1 VIARRGV
8 IHDRTSGR
16 IAGIAIEEP
25 PVSGDAGLLRGF
37 LNDLDGVV
45 WTALSEVD
53 GIVADDVRSG
63 LERLWSDASRSRD
76 VLDRELEAVEQGT
89 DLETAGRL
97 IRAGLTGGSLEF
109 KLAMF
114 GRRRD
119 EFEGERAAGVVSRRL
134 RALFKSLLR
143 WADVI
148 LGSLVAAI
156 PGGEAYKEAKEAV
169 EAAVEDA
176 EDEDLQ

>member
-1 VIARRGV
+1 MA
-8 IHDRTSGR
+8 
-16 IAGIAIEEP
+16 
-25 PVSGDAGLLRGF
+25 
-37 LNDLDGVV
+37 
-45 WTALSEVD
+45 ALAEVD
-53 GIVADDVRSG
+53 GIVAADVRPG
-63 LERLWSDASRSRD
+63 LERLWSDASESRHE
-76 VLDRELEAVEQGT
+76 LDRELESVERGT
-89 DLETAGRL
+89 NSEAEARL
-97 IRAGLTGGSLEF
+97 IAAGLTGASLEF

-114 GRRRD
+114 GRRRE
-119 EFEGERAAGVVSRRL
+119 EFDGERATGGFLSRRI

-156 PGGEAYKEAKEAV
+156 PGGEAYKKAKEAV

>member
-1 VIARRGV
+1 
-8 IHDRTSGR
+8 
-16 IAGIAIEEP
+16 
-25 PVSGDAGLLRGF
+25 
-37 LNDLDGVV
+37 
-45 WTALSEVD
+45 
-53 GIVADDVRSG
+53 VRPG
-63 LERLWSDASRSRD
+63 LERLWSDASESRRE
-76 VLDRELEAVEQGT
+76 LDRELESIEDGANPEA
-89 DLETAGRL
+89 EARL
-97 IRAGLTGGSLEF
+97 IQAGLTGASLEF

-114 GRRRD
+114 GRRREELD
-119 EFEGERAAGVVSRRL
+119 GERAGFLSRRV